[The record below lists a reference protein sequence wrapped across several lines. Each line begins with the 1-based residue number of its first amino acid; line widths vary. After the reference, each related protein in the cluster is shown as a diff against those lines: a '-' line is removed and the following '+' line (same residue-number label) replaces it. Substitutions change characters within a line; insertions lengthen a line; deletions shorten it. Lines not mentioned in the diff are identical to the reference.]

1 MKHGLAVLLLLLCAL
16 LLTGCG
22 AKEET
27 YDLEKL
33 TGAEIAQLIAE
44 GKLEV
49 TDELLNELDELGK
62 PLTYRPNMIF
72 TRGQRYAEQTRP
84 YRAALM
90 DGWVQYGETARE
102 VVKYGPTWPNLEGD
116 AENIPAGSPLYEHP
130 DRPDQIVAYDTRQQ
144 CYVLYTLYQP

>member
-1 MKHGLAVLLLLLCAL
+1 LLLYIL
-16 LLTGCG
+16 LLSGCA
-22 AKEET
+22 AKQEE

-33 TGAEIAQLIAE
+33 TSAEIAELIAE

-62 PLTYRPNMIF
+62 PLTYHPNLIF
-72 TRGQRYAEQTRP
+72 TQGQLYREQTRP

-90 DGWVQYGETARE
+90 DGWVPYGETARE

-130 DRPDQIVAYDTRQQ
+130 NRPDQIVVYDTRAQ

>member
-1 MKHGLAVLLLLLCAL
+1 MKHGSTVLLFLLCILLLA
-16 LLTGCG
+16 GCG

-33 TGAEIAQLIAE
+33 TGAEIAQLIAD

-62 PLTYRPNMIF
+62 PLTYRPNLIF
-72 TRGQRYAEQTRP
+72 TQGQLYREQTRP
-84 YRAALM
+84 YRQALM
-90 DGWVQYGETARE
+90 DGWVPYGETARE

-116 AENIPAGSPLYEHP
+116 AENIPAGSPLYRR
-130 DRPDQIVAYDTRQQ
+130 DARPDQIVVYDTREQ